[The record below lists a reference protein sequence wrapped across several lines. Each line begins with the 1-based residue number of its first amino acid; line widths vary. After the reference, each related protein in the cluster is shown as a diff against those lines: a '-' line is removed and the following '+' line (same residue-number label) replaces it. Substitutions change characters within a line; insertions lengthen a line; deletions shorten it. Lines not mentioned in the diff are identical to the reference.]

1 MAKRKSDHVNVV
13 APDWIATSTE
23 YTKKRQFIAE
33 YYELLGGQA
42 KQKTS
47 IRILGSKNLSRRKV
61 TKRKRL
67 VA

>member
-33 YYELLGGQA
+33 YYELLGG
-42 KQKTS
+42 
-47 IRILGSKNLSRRKV
+47 
-61 TKRKRL
+61 
-67 VA
+67 